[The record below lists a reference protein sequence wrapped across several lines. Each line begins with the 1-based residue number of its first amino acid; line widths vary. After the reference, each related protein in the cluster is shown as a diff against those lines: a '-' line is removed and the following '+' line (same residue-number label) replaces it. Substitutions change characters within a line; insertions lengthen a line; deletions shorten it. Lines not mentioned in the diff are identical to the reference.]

1 MTTPMTALEIERLA
15 FVRFLF
21 DQGIAQAR
29 QPEPLSATAV
39 LSFHDAVEQFLRLA
53 ADHLEVSLSKNVT
66 FAGYWSEI
74 QPHTPGQA
82 PLPSKAAMNRMNNLR
97 VAFKHHGTFP
107 SKTAIEQSR
116 SDTVTFFT
124 DAVLLVFGI
133 DFESVDMLNLV
144 AHPQVA
150 TTLRAAQGH
159 ADKGNLPMAMAGLMI
174 AFIEL
179 LDHYGERDTY
189 DNKQPFRFGPTITP
203 IRSLTA
209 DPLAKAL
216 SKVLAPTS
224 EAVGAMQTAT
234 RIIALGIDYSRY
246 AQFEV
251 LCPKV
256 SPHYPGPQRQYG
268 FHVTEAQNRSLTRA
282 DFEFDRH
289 FVIEAALQAARA
301 EAVLRTRDEHRAIN
315 SPAPGTWH
323 SGTHHVWE
331 PPEDE

>member
-53 ADHLEVSLSKNVT
+53 ADHLGVSLPRNVT
-66 FAGYWSEI
+66 FTGYWSEI
-74 QPHTPGQA
+74 EPHTPGQA
-82 PLPSKAAMNRMNNLR
+82 PLPSKPAMNRMNNLR

-124 DAVLLVFGI
+124 DAVPLVFGI

-179 LDHYGERDTY
+179 LDHYGERGTY
-189 DNKQPFRFGPTITP
+189 DNKQPFRFGPSITP
-203 IRSLTA
+203 TEPLLA
-209 DPLAKAL
+209 DPVTTAL
-216 SKVLAPTS
+216 SKVLSPMSQAL
-224 EAVGAMQTAT
+224 GAMQTAM

-246 AQFEV
+246 AQFDV

-256 SPHYPGPQRQYG
+256 SRHYSGPQCQYH
-268 FHVTEAQNRSLTRA
+268 FHATEAQNRTLTRA
-282 DFEFDRH
+282 HFEFGRH

-301 EAVLRTRDEHRAIN
+301 EAALQTRDEHRAIN
-315 SPAPGTWH
+315 SPEPGTWH
-323 SGTHHVWE
+323 SGTHHVWKA
-331 PPEDE
+331 PENE